1 MIILYENF
9 IISVSA
15 VVPIFFLMLIGVIV
29 KYMGI
34 LNKEELNHINRMVF
48 RVFFFCLMFY
58 SIYTLNVE
66 KDLNAGLAVFCF
78 LGLMGTLILATGI
91 VCFFVKD
98 NKMRGAMI
106 QAIFRSNYVIM
117 GVPIVQ
123 NIYGEAAISVPAMLV
138 VVVVPFFNVFSVIV
152 LETFRGGK
160 VEILKISKGVL
171 LNPMIL
177 GGICGGLFM
186 LLSIPIPEPILKPIR
201 QVALATTPIALIILG
216 ASFSLKSYSEHIK
229 ELVASVFSRLVI
241 VPAVVLSLAVYLGFR
256 GVELL
261 TLLSVF
267 ATPTAIASF
276 AMAQQMNSDADLAG
290 NAVVYTS
297 LLSCFTIFLWIFVF
311 KNMGF
316 I

>member
-1 MIILYENF
+1 MYENF

-15 VVPIFFLMLIGVIV
+15 VIPIFFLMFIGVIV

-58 SIYTLNVE
+58 SIYSINPEKHLNVS
-66 KDLNAGLAVFCF
+66 LAVFCF
-78 LGLMGTLILATGI
+78 LGLVVTLLLASFLVST
-91 VCFFVKD
+91 FVKD
-98 NKMRGAMI
+98 NKKRGAMI

-123 NIYGEAAISVPAMLV
+123 NIFGDAAISVPAMLV
-138 VVVVPFFNVFSVIV
+138 VIVVPFFNVFSVIV

-160 VEILKISKGVL
+160 IEIFKILKGVL
-171 LNPMIL
+171 KNPMIL
-177 GGICGGLFM
+177 GGIAGGIFL
-186 LLSIPIPEPILKPIR
+186 LLSISIPEPILKPIR
-201 QVALATTPIALIILG
+201 QVSFATTPIALIVLG
-216 ASFSLKSYSEHIK
+216 ASFSLKSYHEHIK
-229 ELVASVFSRLVI
+229 ALSATVIARLVL
-241 VPAVVLSLAVYLGFR
+241 VPAVILSAAIYFGFR
-256 GVELL
+256 DVELL

-276 AMAQQMNSDADLAG
+276 AMAQQMDSDADLAG

-297 LLSCFTIFLWIFVF
+297 LLSCFTIFLLIFAF
-311 KNMGF
+311 KNMGLL
-316 I
+316 

>member
-1 MIILYENF
+1 MYENF

-58 SIYTLNVE
+58 SIYSLNVD
-66 KDLNAGLAVFCF
+66 KHLNAGLGVFCF
-78 LGLMGTLILATGI
+78 LGLVVTLVLAAVI
-91 VCFFVKD
+91 VCFFIKD
-98 NKMRGAMI
+98 NKKRGAMT

-123 NIYGEAAISVPAMLV
+123 NVFGESAISVPAMLV
-138 VVVVPFFNVFSVIV
+138 VIVVPFFNIFSVIV

-160 VEILKISKGVL
+160 ADILKIFKGVL

-186 LLSIPIPEPILKPIR
+186 LFGVPIPEPILKPIR
-201 QVALATTPIALIILG
+201 QVALATTPIALIVLG
-216 ASFSLKSYSEHIK
+216 ASFSFKSCQEHIK
-229 ELVASVFSRLVI
+229 ELVSTVLARLVI
-241 VPAVVLSLAVYLGFR
+241 VPAAILSLAIYFGFR

-290 NAVVYTS
+290 NVVVYTS
-297 LLSCFTIFLWIFVF
+297 LFSCFTIFLWIFVF

>member
-1 MIILYENF
+1 MYENF

-15 VVPIFFLMLIGVIV
+15 VLPIFFLMFIGVIV

-58 SIYTLNVE
+58 SIYAINPDKHLNMTLA
-66 KDLNAGLAVFCF
+66 LFCF
-78 LGLMGTLILATGI
+78 LGLLATLTLATVF
-91 VCFFVKD
+91 VCAFVKD
-98 NKMRGAMI
+98 NKKRGAMI
-106 QAIFRSNYVIM
+106 QGIFRSNYVIM

-123 NIYGEAAISVPAMLV
+123 NIFGDAAISIPAMLV
-138 VVVVPFFNVFSVIV
+138 VIVVPFYNVFSVIV

-160 VEILKISKGVL
+160 IEIFKILKGVL
-171 LNPMIL
+171 KNPMIL
-177 GGICGGLFM
+177 GGIAGGIFM
-186 LLSIPIPEPILKPIR
+186 LLSVPIPEPILKPIR
-201 QVALATTPIALIILG
+201 QVAFATTPIALIVLG
-216 ASFSLKSYSEHIK
+216 ASFSLKSYHEHIK
-229 ELVASVFSRLVI
+229 ELGATVFSRLVL
-241 VPAVVLSLAVYLGFR
+241 VPAAILSLAVYLGYR
-256 GVELL
+256 DAELL

-276 AMAQQMNSDADLAG
+276 AMAQQMESDADLAG

-311 KNMGF
+311 KNMGLL
-316 I
+316 

>member
-1 MIILYENF
+1 MYENF
-9 IISVSA
+9 IVAVSA
-15 VVPIFFLMLIGVIV
+15 VIPIFFLMSIGVIV
-29 KYMGI
+29 KRMGF
-34 LNKEELNHINRMVF
+34 LNSEELNHMNRMVF

-58 SIYTLNVE
+58 SIYTMNIREHLS
-66 KDLNAGLAVFCF
+66 AGLAVFTF
-78 LGLMGTLILATGI
+78 AGLMVTLVVASAF

-98 NKMRGAMI
+98 NRKRGAMI

-123 NIYGEAAISVPAMLV
+123 NIFGDAAISVPAMLV
-138 VVVVPFFNVFSVIV
+138 VIVVPFFNVFAVVV
-152 LETFRGGK
+152 LETARGGNAN
-160 VEILKISKGVL
+160 ILKILYKVL

-177 GGICGGLFM
+177 GGIFGAIFM
-186 LLSIPIPEPILKPIR
+186 LLSVPIPEPILKPIR

-216 ASFSLKSYSEHIK
+216 ASFSLNSFHEHLK
-229 ELVASVFSRLVI
+229 ELIACVLSRLII
-241 VPAVVLSLAVYLGFR
+241 VPGVILYIAVMLGFR

-276 AMAQQMNSDADLAG
+276 AMAQQMDADADLAG
-290 NAVVYTS
+290 NCVVYTS
-297 LLSCFTIFLWIFVF
+297 ALACFTIFLWIFLF
-311 KNMGF
+311 KNLNL